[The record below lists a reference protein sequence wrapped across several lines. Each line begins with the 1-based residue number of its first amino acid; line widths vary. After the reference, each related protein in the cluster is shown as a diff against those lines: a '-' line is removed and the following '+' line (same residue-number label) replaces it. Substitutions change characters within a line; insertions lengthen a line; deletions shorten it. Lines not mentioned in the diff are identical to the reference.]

1 MIPFILVF
9 VVLLGV
15 SGAADSKPGS
25 DTLKGIAS
33 NCNAFH
39 TVKKGDDCDT
49 VVSEYGITRAEFLKW
64 NPAVSKDCSKNFW
77 VTYAYCVGI
86 DKDASSTESA
96 KSSPL
101 STFTTKTSSRVTST
115 PTSHSQDTTT
125 IFRTFAT
132 QTSIR
137 NTSAKADTT
146 YSIRNPIATWKLA
159 SPTEDTEWPPQRT
172 QEGQPSNCKDW
183 HKVER
188 GDTCESIV
196 SNYGNW
202 RMTVK
207 NFKQWNPAV
216 LDDCSG
222 LFIGWWV
229 CINAPMKHTTTK
241 NFGFH
246 RPSTTI
252 SIPDYTPKP
261 SPTIDWNWTPSPTH
275 KGASKT
281 CKAWHQAKEGDTCDF
296 IINRG
301 YISKDDFYR
310 SNPGVESQC
319 DGLDKGYYYCAAAH
333 MPWEKEYPMPPT
345 VTAEPTVVPSGQTK
359 DCKAWYKAAP
369 HEDCELILLMFYMFS
384 LEDFVKWNP
393 SVGKECS
400 KGIVE
405 NQWYCVGVPGS
416 PTTRTGIIPS
426 PTPVP
431 KEDQTQKGMA
441 KNCNR
446 TWQVTKHD
454 TCDSIIKHIG
464 ITEEQFFAW
473 NPAVG
478 DAKNH
483 TCDNLKIQY
492 WVCIGVQHAASR
504 VYKTTATSVSAAPT
518 FTSWLNST
526 TFGSGSTAA
535 TRTSLLDT
543 ASSDS
548 LTSSEPGVTFIT
560 KTKSSVGTSDST
572 SMAEYSETSVPG
584 TTEIQTSRSTESSQG
599 DMTHSSTLTADHT
612 TPDYGKT
619 GHEETS
625 ASATDYTT
633 PRHTKSTRQG
643 TTQSSTS
650 TADRSAPE
658 STVSSNPPMQWTTS
672 TIYTTRVLTFYS
684 CAPDMET
691 SDCPDGP
698 HFTTETIL
706 VSTTVCP
713 VTDIGTGSKHTQPV
727 TDIPDAST
735 GVYVPVPNSTSDPV
749 SFPSAPTAQHPDPT
763 EATALIRPSS
773 VVSNGLG
780 CPAPVAT
787 PFPREDCMVGGCKR
801 FYLVQEGDYCTK
813 IARGAGISN
822 DDFYEWNPSVSRDC
836 SDLYLGY
843 WYCIGITGPA
853 TRISSAFPEP
863 TW

>member
-9 VVLLGV
+9 AVLLGV

-49 VVSEYGITRAEFLKW
+49 VVSEYDITRAEFLKW

-86 DKDASSTESA
+86 DQDSSSTTF
-96 KSSPL
+96 
-101 STFTTKTSSRVTST
+101 STFTTKTQSRVTST
-115 PTSHSQDTTT
+115 TAGHGQDTTT
-125 IFRTFAT
+125 TIRTFAT
-132 QTSIR
+132 RVSR
-137 NTSAKADTT
+137 NTSTKADTT
-146 YSIRNPIATWKLA
+146 YSIRNPVATWELA

-196 SNYGNW
+196 LNYGNW

-207 NFKQWNPAV
+207 NFKQWNPTV

-246 RPSTTI
+246 RPSTTV

-261 SPTIDWNWTPSPTH
+261 SSTIDWSWTPSPTH
-275 KGASKT
+275 EGASKS

-296 IINRG
+296 IISRG

-345 VTAEPTVVPSGQTK
+345 VTAEPTVVPSGQTR

-446 TWQVTKHD
+446 TWQVTKQD

-473 NPAVG
+473 NPAIG
-478 DAKNH
+478 DAKKH
-483 TCDNLKIQY
+483 TCDNLKVQY

-504 VYKTTATSVSAAPT
+504 VDKTTATSASAAPT
-518 FTSWLNST
+518 FTSSLNST
-526 TFGSGSTAA
+526 TFGSGSTTA
-535 TRTSLLDT
+535 TQTSLLYT
-543 ASSDS
+543 ASSES

-560 KTKSSVGTSDST
+560 KAKSSVKTSDST
-572 SMAEYSETSVPG
+572 LMTEYSETSVPG
-584 TTEIQTSRSTESSQG
+584 TTEIQTSKSTESSQG
-599 DMTHSSTLTADHT
+599 DTTHSSTLTADRT
-612 TPDYGKT
+612 TADYGKT

-633 PRHTKSTRQG
+633 PGHTKSTRQG
-643 TTQSSTS
+643 ATQSSTS
-650 TADRSAPE
+650 TADCSAPE
-658 STVSSNPPMQWTTS
+658 STISYTNPPGAVD
-672 TIYTTRVLTFYS
+672 YLNV
-684 CAPDMET
+684 ET

-698 HFTTETIL
+698 HFTTEIIL

-713 VTDIGTGSKHTQPV
+713 VTEIGTGPQHTQLA
-727 TDIPDAST
+727 TFIPDASASL
-735 GVYVPVPNSTSDPV
+735 YPPAPNPTS
-749 SFPSAPTAQHPDPT
+749 SAASISSAPNVKHPIPT
-763 EATALIRPSS
+763 EATASTRPSA
-773 VVSNGLG
+773 VVSDGLG

-787 PFPREDCMVGGCKR
+787 PLPREDCMIGGCKR

-813 IARGAGISN
+813 ISRGAGISIE
-822 DDFYEWNPSVSRDC
+822 DFYEWNPSVSRDC

-843 WYCIGITGPA
+843 WYCIGTTGPA
-853 TRISSAFPEP
+853 ARISSAFPDP